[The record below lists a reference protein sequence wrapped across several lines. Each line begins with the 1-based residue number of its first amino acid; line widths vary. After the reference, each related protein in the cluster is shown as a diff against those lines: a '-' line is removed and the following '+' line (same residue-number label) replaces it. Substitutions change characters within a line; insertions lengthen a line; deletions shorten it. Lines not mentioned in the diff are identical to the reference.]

1 VSWHEHTFVS
11 DVLLDNPLG
20 DPHERPLWVWAPE
33 DTERR
38 YPSVYVLHSFGNS
51 AAGWFAP
58 EPGTD
63 AYPALIEELAPEAI
77 VVLVDAS
84 TTLGGSQYVDSPGI
98 GAYHRYLCDELVP
111 FVDTTYP
118 TIPEAAHRGVQ
129 GKSSG
134 GFGAIV
140 TTLLR
145 PDLFGALATHAGD
158 TLFEVSH
165 LPGFAPA
172 ARVLRDRY
180 GGSVGAFRAA
190 VASGS
195 VGPSDDGDRLL
206 FELYALCAAYSSNDD
221 GTIDL
226 PFEIET
232 AELRPDVWA
241 RWLAWDPVLL
251 AREPQHAATLRGLRG
266 IWIDA
271 GLADEYHLDF
281 GATAFH
287 RAVVDSGARAGAV
300 HFELFPGGHRGF
312 TPRYPLSLAWLVERL
327 SSTL

>member
-1 VSWHEHTFVS
+1 M
-11 DVLLDNPLG
+11 LLDNPLG

-33 DTERR
+33 DGARR
-38 YPSVYVLHSFGNS
+38 YPSIYVLHSFGNS
-51 AAGWFAP
+51 AAGWFDP
-58 EPGTD
+58 EPGT
-63 AYPALIEELAPEAI
+63 ASYPALIEQLAPEAI

-84 TTLGGSQYVDSPGI
+84 TALGGSQYIDSPGI

-118 TIPEAAHRGVQ
+118 TIADAAHRGVQ

-134 GFGAIV
+134 GFGAII

-158 TLFEVSH
+158 ALFEVSH

-172 ARVLRDRY
+172 ARMLRDRH
-180 GGSVGAFRAA
+180 GGSFDTFRAA
-190 VASGS
+190 VASGRVS
-195 VGPSDDGDRLL
+195 PSDDDERLL
-206 FELYALCAAYSSNDD
+206 LELYALCAAYSSNDD

-226 PFEIET
+226 PFDLET
-232 AELRPDVWA
+232 AELRPDVWG

-251 AREPQHAATLRGLRG
+251 ARKPQHAATLRGLRG
-266 IWIDA
+266 VWIDA
-271 GLADEYHLDF
+271 GLTDEYHLDF

-287 RAVVDSGARAGAV
+287 RAVVDAGVSADSV

-327 SSTL
+327 SSTF